1 MKKILLSIVL
11 ASSMMFAQSTQDD
24 TSRLEN
30 MQTLAQAMHKV
41 QDGFLYNNKELIKEG
56 ALTILNTSSSI
67 ESKDLKK
74 TLPPETAYAHKF
86 AQKMASRTK
95 AHAQGIIDAIDNND
109 ALAAMDE
116 YLYVLRQCTSC
127 HLRIRSW

>member
-1 MKKILLSIVL
+1 MKKMIFTLVL
-11 ASSMMFAQSTQDD
+11 ASSFMFAQSTQDNAK
-24 TSRLEN
+24 RLEN
-30 MQTLAQAMHKV
+30 MQTLAKAMHQV

-67 ESKDLKK
+67 ESADLKK

-86 AQKMASRTK
+86 AQKMATRTK